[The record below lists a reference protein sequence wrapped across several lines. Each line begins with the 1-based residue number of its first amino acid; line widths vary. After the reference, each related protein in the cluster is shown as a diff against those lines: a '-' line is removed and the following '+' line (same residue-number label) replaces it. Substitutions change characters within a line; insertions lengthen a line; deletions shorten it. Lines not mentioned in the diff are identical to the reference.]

1 VMWGLDPGNSR
12 KLIRFPRKNKMDY
25 RVRPKFA
32 PQHAHFPAHHPIQTW
47 RQKGQKLDKPCAQPR
62 LCVFWRRK
70 IKNIAP
76 MHSLFGDISNL
87 ISLSITPA
95 FLMLGVLLQM
105 RVLNN
110 RLERISDRQEVL
122 EQRLSAGGVRAL
134 LQHELVVLYQR
145 AEVIHRAVSFST
157 VSMAT
162 VCAVVVA
169 LFADDIFSL
178 RLDSLIASLF
188 VAAMV
193 MLIGSFSLLLHEIF
207 IASHSMPSTALLP
220 TRQRDLHH

>member
-1 VMWGLDPGNSR
+1 M
-12 KLIRFPRKNKMDY
+12 
-25 RVRPKFA
+25 
-32 PQHAHFPAHHPIQTW
+32 Q
-47 RQKGQKLDKPCAQPR
+47 
-62 LCVFWRRK
+62 
-70 IKNIAP
+70 
-76 MHSLFGDISNL
+76 SLFGDISNL

-145 AEVIHRAVSFST
+145 AEVIHRAVSFSS

>member
-1 VMWGLDPGNSR
+1 
-12 KLIRFPRKNKMDY
+12 
-25 RVRPKFA
+25 
-32 PQHAHFPAHHPIQTW
+32 
-47 RQKGQKLDKPCAQPR
+47 
-62 LCVFWRRK
+62 
-70 IKNIAP
+70 
-76 MHSLFGDISNL
+76 
-87 ISLSITPA
+87 
-95 FLMLGVLLQM
+95 
-105 RVLNN
+105 
-110 RLERISDRQEVL
+110 
-122 EQRLSAGGVRAL
+122 
-134 LQHELVVLYQR
+134 
-145 AEVIHRAVSFST
+145 
-157 VSMAT
+157 MAT